1 MLRIHCLVLKADL
14 QVNGRYMKMQNALI
28 GTTVFNDD
36 SMTISSISKELFG
49 SYLFQLSWNDNS
61 NSSISILC
69 DKDCVVIVALW
80 DHGNRQ
86 DNLISLLQLESWML
100 RKEQKIKWIKNGGYG
115 VKKTYYH
122 KSSKLTIAFRSANQ
136 KMIYHFLY
144 LCFKVKKLLS

>member
-1 MLRIHCLVLKADL
+1 MLRIQCLVLKADL

-86 DNLISLLQLESWML
+86 DNLISLLQQESWML
-100 RKEQKIKWIKNGGYG
+100 KKEQQIKWIKNGGDG
-115 VKKTYYH
+115 VTKNVLSQIVKANN
-122 KSSKLTIAFRSANQ
+122 SLSFSKPENDLPLSVFVFQ
-136 KMIYHFLY
+136 G
-144 LCFKVKKLLS
+144 KKLLS

>member
-1 MLRIHCLVLKADL
+1 MLRIQCLVLKADL

-49 SYLFQLSWNDNS
+49 SYLFQLSWNDDS
-61 NSSISILC
+61 NSSISIFC

-86 DNLISLLQLESWML
+86 DNLISLLQQESWML
-100 RKEQKIKWIKNGGYG
+100 KKEQHIKWIKNGGYG
-115 VKKTYYH
+115 VTKNVLSQSVKANN
-122 KSSKLTIAFRSANQ
+122 SLSFSKPENDLPLSVFVFQ
-136 KMIYHFLY
+136 G
-144 LCFKVKKLLS
+144 KKLLS